1 MPANAPKNTVRFT
14 KLRRGS
20 GPVMAGAL
28 LVLLATLSVRLLER
42 EQRLPDFRA
51 YPAGPERKAA
61 FIEYALPLV
70 ETENARLRLERKWLK
85 ELSGKTAPGWYD
97 RWLLG
102 EMAETYGLGGHQ
114 ASDQAL
120 IEELLLR
127 LDVVPDSLALAQA
140 AKESGWG
147 TSRFARKGN
156 NLYGQRCFERGCGL
170 VPRQRT
176 DGQSHEVTLFPTPF
190 KSIQSYI
197 RNINS
202 HHHYQAFREQR
213 AQLRK
218 AGLEPSGLLLADAL
232 GSYSERGEH
241 YVEEIKQLIHYNGLE
256 AVGGGTGAAH

>member
-1 MPANAPKNTVRFT
+1 MSAVYPKDPVRRAA
-14 KLRRGS
+14 LRRKYGL
-20 GPVMAGAL
+20 VLAGAVL
-28 LVLLATLSVRLLER
+28 ILLATLSVRLLER
-42 EQRLPDFRA
+42 EQGLPDFRA

-61 FIEYALPLV
+61 FIEFTLPLV
-70 ETENARLRLERKWLK
+70 QAENDRLRLERKWLT
-85 ELSGKTAPGWYD
+85 ELSGNPEPGWYD

-102 EMAETYGLGGHQ
+102 EMAKTYGLEEHQ
-114 ASDQAL
+114 ASDEAL
-120 IEELLLR
+120 IEALLLR
-127 LDVVPDSLALAQA
+127 LDVVPASLALAQA

-176 DGQSHEVTLFPTPF
+176 DGDSHEVRSFPTPF
-190 KSIQSYI
+190 RSIQSYI
-197 RNINS
+197 HNINT
-202 HHHYQAFREQR
+202 HHHYQAFRQQR

-218 AGLEPSGLLLADAL
+218 TGLAPSGLLLADAL
-232 GSYSERGEH
+232 GSYSERGED